1 MHGLPQK
8 IGQILSLADLD
19 DASPFALLPEQ
30 GAAAPASDSF
40 AWIEDALGAPLA
52 SAFATLDPRGSAASL
67 GQVHAGTLRDGRKV
81 AVKIQYPDIADSIGA
96 DLAALGMLAAPLSGA
111 RGGFD
116 LESYRGELRAHLLA
130 ELDYAREAATLR
142 RFAERAAAIP
152 GLATPAPIDGL
163 CTPRL
168 LTMTWVDGDPV
179 AATDAWPAPAR
190 AEAALA
196 LVRFFLHGCFHWH
209 EVHADPH
216 AGNLRFALAG
226 GRARTGVVDFGCV
239 KALDPGA
246 AAILRHLAEDG
257 DALSPDDALAA
268 YLGLGFDARLVTP
281 MAARLP
287 AVTRVLFEPFHTDGP
302 YDPAGWRLSAR
313 LADVLGDDRWT
324 FRVAGP
330 ASLLFL
336 IRAFHGVVA
345 YATRL
350 GARFSWRRA
359 LLDTPGHTQ
368 ASDAL
373 RRSPALAA
381 AAPDQDSTM
390 RSHSLKVQV
399 TRAGQSVALLTFP
412 AAAVDHLNDL
422 VPDEHRTRIAGRGLD
437 LPAVSRELASRGYP
451 PGDVVALEDG
461 DASIRVWLE

>member
-19 DASPFALLPEQ
+19 DASPYALLPEQ
-30 GAAAPASDSF
+30 GTAAPASDSF
-40 AWIEDALGAPLA
+40 TWIEDALGRPIA
-52 SAFATLDPRGSAASL
+52 SVFASLDPHGAAASL
-67 GQVHAGTLRDGRKV
+67 GQVHAGTLLDGRTV
-81 AVKIQYPDIADSIGA
+81 AVKIQYPDVADSVDA

-116 LESYRGELRAHLLA
+116 LASYRGELRTHLLA
-130 ELDYAREAATLR
+130 ELDYVREAATLS
-142 RFAERAAAIP
+142 RFAQRASAIP
-152 GLATPAPIDGL
+152 GLATPVPVDGL

-168 LTMTWVDGDPV
+168 LTMTWVDGDSV
-179 AATDAWPAPAR
+179 AVTDTWPAPAR

-216 AGNLRFALAG
+216 AGNLRFALAD
-226 GRARTGVVDFGCV
+226 GRPRTGVVDFGCV
-239 KALDPGA
+239 KTLDPA
-246 AAILRHLAEDG
+246 AAATLRRLAEDG
-257 DALSPDDALAA
+257 HALSADEALEA

-302 YDPAGWRLSAR
+302 YDPEGWRLSAR
-313 LADVLGDDRWT
+313 LAEVLGDDRWT

-350 GARFSWRRA
+350 GAGFSWRRA
-359 LLDTPGHTQ
+359 LLDTPRHTQ
-368 ASDAL
+368 ASGAS
-373 RRSPALAA
+373 RPSAAPAA
-381 AAPDQDSTM
+381 AAPDQDTTM

-399 TRAGQSVALLTFP
+399 TRGGQSVALLTFP

-422 VPDEHRTRIAGRGLD
+422 VPDEHRARIAGRGLD
-437 LPAVSRELASRGYP
+437 LPAVSRSLASRDYP
-451 PGDVVALEDG
+451 PGEVVSLDDG
-461 DASIRVWLE
+461 DARIRVWLE